1 MFRVLDHARQVAFFR
16 AAGCRFHESGEV
28 RWGVSKLRRP
38 IYTTVARRFFSVFL
52 SWSAHSAGIVIRP
65 VSCGRWLLSASPPLL
80 ELPLF
85 LGSNNGFFLPL
96 NIYVHFLPLC
106 VLFVLFCCAAVFFF
120 GPAAELGCS
129 PRSASAWLPLS
140 LHLSLH
146 SFASHR
152 SLPRCC
158 GPGVISEE
166 VALLMPALLF
176 PGDVVSVGV
185 CV

>member
-1 MFRVLDHARQVAFFR
+1 MFRVLDHGRQVAFFR
-16 AAGCRFHESGEV
+16 TAGCSLHELGEV

-38 IYTTVARRFFSVFL
+38 FYTTVARRFFSVFL

-106 VLFVLFCCAAVFFF
+106 VLFVLFCCLLCFSLVPLQSWSAAQ
-120 GPAAELGCS
+120 AQ
-129 PRSASAWLPLS
+129 LPLL
-140 LHLSLH
+140 LHLPLLSLH
-146 SFASHR
+146 SFVSHH

-158 GPGVISEE
+158 GPGVI
-166 VALLMPALLF
+166 
-176 PGDVVSVGV
+176 
-185 CV
+185 

>member
-1 MFRVLDHARQVAFFR
+1 M
-16 AAGCRFHESGEV
+16 SWGEV
-28 RWGVSKLRRP
+28 RWWVSKLRRP
-38 IYTTVARRFFSVFL
+38 FYTTVARRFFSVFL

-106 VLFVLFCCAAVFFF
+106 VLFVLFCCLLCFSLVPQQSWSAAR
-120 GPAAELGCS
+120 A
-129 PRSASAWLPLS
+129 RLPLS
-140 LHLSLH
+140 LHLSLLSLH
-146 SFASHR
+146 SFVSRH

-158 GPGVISEE
+158 GPGVI
-166 VALLMPALLF
+166 
-176 PGDVVSVGV
+176 
-185 CV
+185 